1 MQAGTYVR
9 IKGLTSAPE
18 RNGTQGRVE
27 SYDDARGRYMV
38 QVDGEET
45 TLALRPANLEQLVT
59 GTKVTGVTSDVSL
72 NGKSG
77 TVVGW
82 DSEKERYSVRLS
94 SLPRALSLRPECVV
108 LPAGTCVT
116 IRDVQAKPQ
125 LNGKRGKVQSYDY
138 GAARFVVQ
146 LSGSEQVKLRPAN
159 LTTAMS

>member
-1 MQAGTYVR
+1 M
-9 IKGLTSAPE
+9 
-18 RNGTQGRVE
+18 
-27 SYDDARGRYMV
+27 
-38 QVDGEET
+38 
-45 TLALRPANLEQLVT
+45 
-59 GTKVTGVTSDVSL
+59 TGVTSDTSL
-72 NGKSG
+72 NEKTG

-82 DSEKERYSVRLS
+82 DEEKERYSVRLS
-94 SLPRALSLRPECVV
+94 SQTRALSLRPECVV

-138 GAARFVVQ
+138 GAGRFVVQ